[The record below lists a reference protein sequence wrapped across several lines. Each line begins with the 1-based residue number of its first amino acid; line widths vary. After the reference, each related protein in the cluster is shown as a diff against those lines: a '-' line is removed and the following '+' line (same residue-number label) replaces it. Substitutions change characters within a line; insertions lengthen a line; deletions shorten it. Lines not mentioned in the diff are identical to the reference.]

1 MAKKDELLFP
11 EMEDIVATLRT
22 DDPPQQVVILVIP
35 SHDKQNGEL
44 QDQDFWADGALHL
57 FADLYR
63 GATAFR
69 TFKGFFK
76 TDEGNYLIDKPI
88 LIESYAEV
96 DDIEDEPKLYELCS
110 FARRMGRET
119 S

>member
-1 MAKKDELLFP
+1 MAKKDKLLFP
-11 EMEDIVATLRT
+11 EMEEIVATLSR
-22 DDPPQQVVILVIP
+22 DDIRQEVVILVIP
-35 SHDKQNGEL
+35 SHDKKNVEL
-44 QDQDFWADGALHL
+44 RDQDLWADHALHL

-69 TFKGFFK
+69 TFKGVFK